1 MGVFFSVLLN
11 IIEIVLSV
19 LEFLALAASVV
30 TFFVLMLNKYSKALK
45 KILVPLG
52 MRFFTRLRVLVL
64 CRRSPLKKRAFLE
77 FSLLKTGGRS
87 VNTAEW
93 RSIINGFKAF

>member
-30 TFFVLMLNKYSKALK
+30 TFFVLMLNY
-45 KILVPLG
+45 IP
-52 MRFFTRLRVLVL
+52 
-64 CRRSPLKKRAFLE
+64 RR
-77 FSLLKTGGRS
+77 
-87 VNTAEW
+87 
-93 RSIINGFKAF
+93 